1 MWKTV
6 QVGIPEKPK
15 TRSKQDNIIS
25 HGRIQGHFE
34 VPMSLTREQDFCYRH
49 NISSISKLVYVY
61 ARLEHESMK
70 GGRDCISPIYI
81 GCEDLLKKLIM

>member
-1 MWKTV
+1 MWKTI

-15 TRSKQDNIIS
+15 TRSKEDNIIS

-34 VPMSLTREQDFCYRH
+34 VPLSLTCGQDFCYRH

-70 GGRDCISPIYI
+70 GKPELIK
-81 GCEDLLKKLIM
+81 LLQIMGLG